1 MNFNGSEGS
10 LIDIKEGA
18 AMTAAYREAQP
29 GNNLCIFFGSNMLK
43 ELMEQDGAMGLRFYF
58 AHGSDGKMA
67 LVTVAANGEGRD
79 MLNKVGDAGIACPDK
94 CCTDSPLGNAS

>member
-10 LIDIKEGA
+10 FIEMGEGA
-18 AMTAAYREAQP
+18 KMTAAYREAQP
-29 GNNLCIFFGSNMLK
+29 GDNLCIFFGSEMLR

-58 AHGSDGKMA
+58 AHSEGGKMA
-67 LVTVAANGEGRD
+67 LVTVAANAAGQD
-79 MLNKVGDAGIACPDK
+79 MLDRVGDAGIACPDK